1 MLSRALS
8 LATVTLVVGCL
19 TAVGVRAQ
27 ENLDAGKTP
36 AQIFSGTCNACH
48 KSARGLLKTVPAS
61 SLSGFLRQHYTTSG
75 NMANV
80 LASFLISNGAA
91 DQRFQAKDQPKQKD
105 GARDAKQ
112 EAATRPAAQQPDDRH
127 RLPRPGE
134 APDVM
139 RPDHGPAQA
148 AIDAKQGAKQKQ
160 GKKGRP
166 GDEPPKAE
174 EPAKTEQ
181 PSDAPKTETAKG
193 DDSARPESKSEP
205 ATAKPPRSMR
215 RRKPSACR
223 RQPGRIRFRR
233 SRQPRRP
240 PLQRRAPPPFPSHRS
255 ILDPR
260 RRRYRLRSPLH
271 PPLPRPRRCR
281 LCLPPGHPCRPSRNR
296 ETAAALS
303 GRQQRLT
310 ASRALL

>member
-112 EAATRPAAQQPDDRH
+112 EAATRPAVQQPDDRH

-193 DDSARPESKSEP
+193 DDSAMPESKSE
-205 ATAKPPRSMR
+205 TAKVDAPKEAVGVPPST
-215 RRKPSACR
+215 
-223 RQPGRIRFRR
+223 
-233 SRQPRRP
+233 RP
-240 PLQRRAPPPFPSHRS
+240 DPVPAVTPAPAA
-255 ILDPR
+255 
-260 RRRYRLRSPLH
+260 
-271 PPLPRPRRCR
+271 
-281 LCLPPGHPCRPSRNR
+281 
-296 ETAAALS
+296 TAAAP
-303 GRQQRLT
+303 G
-310 ASRALL
+310 ASTVSIAPLDFGSSAPPVQAAQPAAPAVAAAPALPPVPPAGPPVPPISQ

>member
-8 LATVTLVVGCL
+8 LATVTLVIGCL

-134 APDVM
+134 TTDVM

-181 PSDAPKTETAKG
+181 PADAPKTETAKG
-193 DDSARPESKSEP
+193 DDSARPESKSETGNSE
-205 ATAKPPRSMR
+205 TAKVDAPKEAVGVPPST
-215 RRKPSACR
+215 
-223 RQPGRIRFRR
+223 
-233 SRQPRRP
+233 RP
-240 PLQRRAPPPFPSHRS
+240 DPVPAVTPAPAA
-255 ILDPR
+255 
-260 RRRYRLRSPLH
+260 
-271 PPLPRPRRCR
+271 
-281 LCLPPGHPCRPSRNR
+281 
-296 ETAAALS
+296 TAAAPGASTVSVAPLDFGPS
-303 GRQQRLT
+303 APPVQAAQPAAPAVAT
-310 ASRALL
+310 APALPPVPPAGPPVPPISQ

>member
-1 MLSRALS
+1 MVSRALS
-8 LATVTLVVGCL
+8 LAAVTLVIGCF

-61 SLSGFLRQHYTTSG
+61 SLSGFLRQHYTTSS

-91 DQRFQAKDQPKQKD
+91 DQRFQAKDQPRQKD
-105 GARDAKQ
+105 GAKDAKQ
-112 EAATRPAAQQPDDRH
+112 EAATRPTAQQPDGQ

-134 APDVM
+134 TTDVM

-148 AIDAKQGAKQKQ
+148 AIDAKQGTKQKQ

-166 GDEPPKAE
+166 AEEPPKAE

-181 PSDAPKTETAKG
+181 PSEAPKTETAKG
-193 DDSARPESKSEP
+193 DDSARPESKSESGKSENAKVGVP
-205 ATAKPPRSMR
+205 KEAVGEPPPTRPDPVPAVTPAPAATAEAPGSSIVSVAPLDFG
-215 RRKPSACR
+215 SA
-223 RQPGRIRFRR
+223 
-233 SRQPRRP
+233 
-240 PLQRRAPPPFPSHRS
+240 APPVQAAQPAAPAVTAAPS
-255 ILDPR
+255 
-260 RRRYRLRSPLH
+260 
-271 PPLPRPRRCR
+271 
-281 LCLPPGHPCRPSRNR
+281 LPPVPPAGPPVPPIS
-296 ETAAALS
+296 
-303 GRQQRLT
+303 Q
-310 ASRALL
+310 